1 MKQEKSTTIAEVK
14 HPGDALEQFLLLCA
28 DASCSD
34 PANNWHKVFDE
45 VVVAASKVP
54 LDNLD
59 PDVATRFAVAVWYFS
74 DAMTESLE
82 QRLLQPG
89 LAPVRKRRLMYLV
102 DRLRRFPVMA
112 PEQAS
117 RMKSFV
123 NHWRYLTSTAGE
135 HVVRKAEKVNRYDK
149 VAVTWGLAENVSG
162 LMSKVLEFQTR
173 HFVDEHALPSGY
185 SELSLRKAAAAQ

>member
-1 MKQEKSTTIAEVK
+1 MTAESQ
-14 HPGDALEQFLLLCA
+14 HHEDALEQFLLLCA
-28 DASCSD
+28 DASRNPPS
-34 PANNWHKVFDE
+34 NWHKIFDK

-54 LDNLD
+54 LDDLEVE
-59 PDVATRFAVAVWYFS
+59 VATRFAVAIWYFS
-74 DAMTESLE
+74 DAMTDSLE

-102 DRLRRFPVMA
+102 DRLRRFPVME
-112 PEQAS
+112 PSKAS
-117 RMKSFV
+117 QMKSFV
-123 NHWRYLTSTAGE
+123 NHWHYLTSTADA

-173 HFVDEHALPSGY
+173 HFVDKHALPSGY
-185 SELSLRKAAAAQ
+185 SELSLGKVAVGR